1 MLLTRAKHTLQY
13 QQEHKHMHD
22 TPIDNAL
29 GFIIL
34 IGLYILFLW
43 AEVMAI
49 KEFRRLKKEGSFKG
63 NKELLKSKLI
73 PLIIVGVALVFMTV
87 LIVFLLSRLFK

>member
-13 QQEHKHMHD
+13 QQEHRHTHD
-22 TPIDNAL
+22 TPIDSAL

-49 KEFRRLKKEGSFKG
+49 KEFRKLKKEGSFKD
-63 NKELLKSKLI
+63 NKKLLKSKLM
-73 PLIIVGVALVFMTV
+73 PLIIVGVVLVFMTV